1 MPDTDSYNIFY
12 KEKGAASYQKIEGV
26 QSSEY
31 TITELKDKTTYE
43 VYLTGVN
50 ELGGK
55 RSIHSFGGA
64 DYHTDAGTDAGL

>member
-31 TITELKDKTTYE
+31 TITELKDKPHMKY
-43 VYLTGVN
+43 
-50 ELGGK
+50 
-55 RSIHSFGGA
+55 I
-64 DYHTDAGTDAGL
+64 